1 MDLFLLFA
9 LIALNH
15 HEDKNKI
22 LGSVKNSNDSFIM
35 QLQIDVNYSQVLCN
49 VALITRKKNSIAFNC
64 TVDLHINEQ
73 SAVIKYLLG
82 FTLKLQLLVLMISL

>member
-49 VALITRKKNSIAFNC
+49 VALITRKKIQLHATAPSIY
-64 TVDLHINEQ
+64 I
-73 SAVIKYLLG
+73 
-82 FTLKLQLLVLMISL
+82 